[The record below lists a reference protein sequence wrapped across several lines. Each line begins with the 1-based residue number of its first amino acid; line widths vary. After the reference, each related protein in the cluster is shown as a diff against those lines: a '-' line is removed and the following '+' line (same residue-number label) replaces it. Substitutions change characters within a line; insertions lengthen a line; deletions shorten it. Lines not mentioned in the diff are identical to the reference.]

1 MYKVIKIVENIPLTV
16 IKRMEDDG
24 IDGFER
30 FKMEIAIKIIREL
43 SQELFDRLFQTTI
56 TDPRSE
62 EQFKQLKENYMN
74 NPTAYNEAKLNIFRM
89 LKNRG
94 DAEIEMVLKINTD

>member
-1 MYKVIKIVENIPLTV
+1 
-16 IKRMEDDG
+16 
-24 IDGFER
+24 
-30 FKMEIAIKIIREL
+30 
-43 SQELFDRLFQTTI
+43 
-56 TDPRSE
+56 
-62 EQFKQLKENYMN
+62 MN